1 MFLNKI
7 NVNKLDNIKYFVF
20 CSGKTGSRTLFGG
33 MKNKFGSNS
42 VIHLHSTAHFK
53 GGHPKHGDVKK
64 LITENSKKFDK
75 IYIIDSYREP
85 FERGISSFF
94 QNIDK
99 HCPNWRSMS
108 VDEVINFFNENNLY
122 LLDIYHSYHESW
134 GYFNIP
140 IDVSFDFEKGYI
152 IREHE
157 NMVFVKTRLKEAH
170 RWNQIFS
177 EVFGSDIN
185 FNYENDSSDKDYF
198 TLYSEFKQKY
208 KLPQEIKNN
217 FLSILESDLN
227 DLDRT
232 TSFYTTWSEMK
243 KFMTETEI
251 GNYLKK
257 WIY

>member
-1 MFLNKI
+1 MFIDYK
-7 NVNKLDNIKYFVF
+7 KIKYFVF
-20 CSGKTGSRTLFGG
+20 ASGKTGSQTLT
-33 MKNKFGSNS
+33 KSLIKKFGRAS
-42 VIHLHSTAHFK
+42 VLHVHSGAHFK
-53 GGHPKHGDVKK
+53 EGRKSEHSLKEV
-64 LITENSKKFDK
+64 IINSSKKFDK
-75 IYIIDSYREP
+75 VYVIDSYREP

-108 VDEVINFFNENNLY
+108 VDEVINFFNENKLY

-134 GYFNIP
+134 GYFSIP

-157 NMVFVKTRLKEAH
+157 NIVFVKTRLKEAH

-177 EVFGSDIN
+177 EVFGLGIN
-185 FNYENDSSDKDYF
+185 FNYENDSSEKDYF

-217 FLSILESDLN
+217 FLSILESDLSN
-227 DLDRT
+227 LNIGT
-232 TSFYTTWSEMK
+232 PFYLSWSEMK
-243 KFMTETEI
+243 KFMTEEEI
-251 GNYLKK
+251 ENYLKK